1 MSVLNPD
8 EIATLLRARFTQREV
23 NTQRIKF
30 YNLFRIYPFLS
41 DEVERQRKRDQM
53 HDELVAALTVAR
65 NRLADMLM
73 NGGDDDRAWKEA
85 RKAMP
90 EIEAALAAATGEQK

>member
-53 HDELVAALTVAR
+53 HNELVEALQAI
-65 NRLADMLM
+65 LEA
-73 NGGDDDRAWKEA
+73 KEA
-85 RKAMP
+85 TPVKTYQKLESIA
-90 EIEAALAAATGEQK
+90 EAALAKAQGWKE

>member
-30 YNLFRIYPFLS
+30 YNLFRVYPFLS
-41 DEVERQRKRDQM
+41 DEVERQRKRDQI

-65 NRLADMLM
+65 NRMLDMM
-73 NGGDDDRAWKEA
+73 QRDDGQAYKEA

-90 EIEAALAAATGEQK
+90 EIDAALAKAQGEGKA